1 MKIKISEFEIK
12 PGFNIRK
19 GSVVAL
25 NDMRNGRP
33 IGVEVFD
40 IFKENGE
47 IKIESKPRTY
57 GSPMTHHAW
66 QYAEFGEL
74 IKY

>member
-1 MKIKISEFEIK
+1 MKLKEIEIK

-25 NDMRNGRP
+25 DNMRNGRP

-40 IFKENGE
+40 IFEENGE
-47 IKIESKPRTY
+47 IKIESKPRNY
-57 GSPMTHHAW
+57 GSPMIHSVW
-66 QYAEFGEL
+66 QYAEFGQL
-74 IKY
+74 IRY